1 MPSGFLFKNSIIYTM
16 TKLKKRYFW
25 LMLGYIASF
34 IFFISIRPE
43 KLSLIFVLLPFFI
56 IFILLYATINLVVN
70 TFFNISHYSVKII
83 SLVLSIMPVLL
94 LVIQSITQLTI
105 RDIIL
110 CIIITVIIIWYAI
123 KSQPIIKK

>member
-16 TKLKKRYFW
+16 AKLKKRYFW

-34 IFFISIRPE
+34 VFFISIRPE